1 MTKEELQKEAIYNTK
16 VDTLQTVLPLSKEV
30 IENKIMPVFYDL
42 FIVFLDINGHIRKTI
57 EKATKPIVV
66 KSDKFVTEKFV
77 EKVCKWIEENTLTI
91 NDGATHYVASKNK
104 VTQDEFVKSLKE
116 EFSNLTKE

>member
-1 MTKEELQKEAIYNTK
+1 MTKEELQKQVIYNIK
-16 VDTLQTVLPLSKEV
+16 VNTLYSILPLKKED

-42 FIVFLDINGHIRKTI
+42 FDVFFDINGYIQKAI
-57 EKATKPIVV
+57 ENATKPIVV

-77 EKVCKWIEENTLTI
+77 EKVCKWIEENTVTI

-104 VTQDEFVKSLKE
+104 VTQEEFVKSLKE

>member
-1 MTKEELQKEAIYNTK
+1 MTKEELQKDAIYNTK
-16 VDTLQTVLPLSKEV
+16 VDILQTLLPLSKED
-30 IENKIMPVFYDL
+30 IENKVMPVFYDL
-42 FIVFLDINGHIRKTI
+42 FDVFFDISGHIRKTI
-57 EKATKPIVV
+57 ENATKPIVV
-66 KSDKFVTEKFV
+66 KSDKFVLESFV

-104 VTQDEFVKSLKE
+104 VTREEFIKSLKG